1 MEESPTPWLIA
12 QAVESTGSALLWV
25 WVSTLLGAAVVLAGA
40 AFFCS

>member
-12 QAVESTGSALLWV
+12 QAVESAGSALLWV